1 MKKFLVTC
9 FAALLVL
16 PAFAQKLYT
25 GVVRDASGAP
35 FEGAVVQILE
45 TRAAAVT
52 NADGA
57 FSVSASKGQ
66 TMEVNCIGMKT
77 VTLTVPEN
85 GPVNVVLQEDTQLIE
100 ETVVVGYGVTK
111 KRDLAGSVTSIK
123 AEEVKAGVITSPEDL
138 IKGRA
143 AGVTVTQN
151 SSAPD
156 GSLNIRIRGA
166 ASLGTNND
174 PLYVVDGIL
183 TSPGNMLAPEDI
195 ESIEILKDAASTAI
209 YGARGANGVVII
221 TTKRGHHDQF
231 SVNYS
236 YSLSAKSCHN
246 NIDLMDAQDEMRYG
260 NKIWE
265 ENGKMGAQPFP
276 EKYLEYK
283 GPGTDWIKEFS
294 RTGVTQTHAVSMTG
308 GTEKVQAAATINYH
322 DNQGTIQ
329 NTDFRRLNGRVN
341 VDFTPVKWLKA
352 GINSHFTRSNGT
364 YVPMD
369 IASATENAMYRLLI
383 VSPLDKNDDSGLTWI
398 GKAQFGDEIQRYFRN
413 ADYHDSSMEAVLSGY
428 GEATFWKKLSVRGQ
442 YSTKFTYYKGQN
454 YLNRN
459 TQVGMGKNG
468 IATVSTN
475 DRIYQQV
482 DGLVTYHD
490 NFAGHHDLKLIAGT
504 SYRKS
509 VAESLNASGSDF
521 TTDAFRFYNLG
532 AAGNYDS
539 MGSWRDDKTNLSFF
553 GRAEYVL
560 LDRYIFNA
568 SIRADGASNFGKNNK
583 WGYFPGA
590 SAAWQLGDESWM
602 EWAKPALSQ
611 LKLRASWGQT
621 GNDSIGSYR
630 SLKTYSSWKAYT
642 GLNNT
647 ASSLYLGSPGNN
659 SLMWETTTQTDL
671 GLDAIFFKGRV
682 ELSLDYYDKL
692 TTNLLNDV
700 TISYS
705 HLGIGTTV
713 GNLGS
718 VSNKGYEIFLKWHI
732 VDKKNFSWSTNVAF
746 SYNKSNIVDINQKKH
761 VAVRPQG
768 AYESHNYIEMD
779 KGLPLAAIYGYKC
792 IGILQKGETYDPQPK
807 SQPGDYIF
815 EDVDPNGKIDSDD
828 KTMLGVGIPPMA
840 LGWGHTF
847 RFYGFDAT
855 VFFDG
860 SFGGSLLNLS
870 KVVLED
876 KDRLRTCFDRWTKEN
891 PSTTLGRSIWEKTTE
906 YQYGS
911 FVNSNYVEKSD
922 FLRLSNLEIGYTIP
936 VEKLKINNAIKA
948 ARVFVG
954 GQRLFT
960 LTKYSGFDPEV
971 SSGGASD
978 TAHGLDWAAYPP
990 FKTFNCGVN
999 VTF

>member
-9 FAALLVL
+9 FAVLLVL

-25 GVVRDASGAP
+25 GTVKDSSGAP

-52 NADGA
+52 KADGT
-57 FSVSASKGQ
+57 FSVKATKGQ
-66 TMEVNCIGMKT
+66 TMEVSCVGMKT
-77 VTLTVPEN
+77 ATLTVPEN
-85 GPVNVVLQEDTQLIE
+85 GPVDVVLQEDTQMLE
-100 ETVVVGYGVTK
+100 ETVVVGYGVIK

-123 AEEVKAGVITSPEDL
+123 PDEIKAGVITSAEDL

-156 GSLNIRIRGA
+156 GSINIRIRGA

-174 PLYVVDGIL
+174 PLYVVDGVL
-183 TSPGNMLAPEDI
+183 TGPGNMLAPEDI

-221 TTKRGHHDQF
+221 TTKRGHNEQF

-236 YSLSAKSCHN
+236 YNFSAKSIHN
-246 NIDLMDAQDEMRYG
+246 NIDLMDAQDEMRYA

-283 GPGTDWIKEFS
+283 GPGTDWIKEFG
-294 RTGVTQTHAVSMTG
+294 RTGITQTHAVTMAG

-322 DNQGTIQ
+322 DNQGTIHG
-329 NTDFRRLNGRVN
+329 TEFKRLNGRVN
-341 VDFTPVKWLKA
+341 VDFSPVKWLRA
-352 GINSHFTRSNGT
+352 GINTNFGRSSGA
-364 YVPMD
+364 YLPMD

-383 VSPLDKNDDSGLTWI
+383 VSPLDKNDDSGLQWI

-413 ADYHDSSMEAVLSGY
+413 ADYHQASMIGALSGY
-428 GEATFWKKLSVRGQ
+428 AEATLLQKISLRGQ
-442 YSTKFTYYKGQN
+442 YSTTFSFDKGQS

-468 IATVSTN
+468 VASVSN
-475 DRIYQQV
+475 SDRIYQQV
-482 DGLVTYHD
+482 DGLATYHD
-490 NFAGHHDLKLIAGT
+490 NFAGKHDLKIIAGT
-504 SYRKS
+504 SYRQRVS
-509 VAESLNASGSDF
+509 ESLSASGSDF
-521 TTDAFRFYNLG
+521 TTDAFRFYNLA
-532 AAGNYDS
+532 AAGKYDS
-539 MGSWRDDKTNLSFF
+539 MGSWRDEKSNLSFF
-553 GRAEYVL
+553 GRVEYIL
-560 LDRYIFNA
+560 MGKYIFNA
-568 SIRADGASNFGKNNK
+568 SIRADGASNFGKNSK
-583 WGYFPGA
+583 WGYFPGV

-602 EWAKPALSQ
+602 SWAKPALSQ

-621 GNDSIGSYR
+621 GNDGIGSYK
-630 SLKTYSSWKAYT
+630 SLKTYASWKAYA

-659 SLMWETTTQTDL
+659 SLKWETTTQTDL
-671 GLDAIFFKGRV
+671 GLDAIFLKGRV

-692 TTNLLNDV
+692 TTDLLNDV

-713 GNLGS
+713 GNNGS
-718 VSNKGYEIFLKWHI
+718 VSNKGIEAFLKWHI
-732 VDKKNFSWSTNVAF
+732 LEKSNFSWSTNIAF
-746 SYNKSNIVDINQKKH
+746 SYNKSLIVDINQKRH
-761 VAVRPQG
+761 VSVRPQG
-768 AYESHNYIEMD
+768 AYQSHNYIEMD
-779 KGLPLAAIYGYKC
+779 KGLPMGAIYGYKC

-815 EDVDPNGKIDSDD
+815 EDVDNSGKIDSDD
-828 KTMLGVGIPPMA
+828 KTMLGVGIAPMS

-855 VFFDG
+855 IFFDG
-860 SFGGSLLNLS
+860 QFGGSLLNLS

-922 FLRLSNLEIGYTIP
+922 FLRLSNLELGYTIP
-936 VEKLKINNAIKA
+936 VEKLRINKIAKS

-954 GQRLFT
+954 AQRLFT
-960 LTKYSGFDPEV
+960 ITKYSGFDPEV
-971 SSGGASD
+971 SSGGADD

-990 FKTFNCGVN
+990 SRTFNCGVN